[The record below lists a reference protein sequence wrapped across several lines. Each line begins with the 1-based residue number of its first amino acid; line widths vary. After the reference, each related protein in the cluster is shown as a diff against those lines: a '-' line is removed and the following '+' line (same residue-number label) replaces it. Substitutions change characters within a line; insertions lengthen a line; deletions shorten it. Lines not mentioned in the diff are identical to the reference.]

1 MSGLFLHSKSHRRR
15 RVEGEKRKGR
25 GRRVTREVE
34 RILVMWKRATGS

>member
-1 MSGLFLHSKSHRRR
+1 MSGLFLHSKSHKR

-34 RILVMWKRATGS
+34 RILAMWKRATGS